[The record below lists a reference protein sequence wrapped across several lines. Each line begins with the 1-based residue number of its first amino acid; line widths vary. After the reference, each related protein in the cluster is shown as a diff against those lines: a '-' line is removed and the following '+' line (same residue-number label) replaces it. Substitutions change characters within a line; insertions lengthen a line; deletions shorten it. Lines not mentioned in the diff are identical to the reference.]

1 MKVLAFAGSLRA
13 ASYNRAL
20 LRAAQELAPAGVD
33 LTIHEL
39 ADIPLFNEDLDV
51 DGGPAPVA
59 AFRSAIKAADALV
72 IATPEYNHGPSG
84 VVKNALDW
92 ASRPPGR
99 SVLAGKPVTSI
110 GASPG
115 AVGSARAQTLLEV
128 MLLGCGCRVY
138 NHGQFA
144 LGHAADRFDAAGTL
158 TDQGSRE
165 RLAAVLAGLASWTRS
180 LAA

>member
-20 LRAAQELAPAGVD
+20 LRAAVDLAPEGLAV
-33 LTIHEL
+33 TIHEL
-39 ADIPLFNEDLDV
+39 AELPLFNDDLDV

-59 AFRSAIKAADALV
+59 AFRSAIAAADALL

-84 VVKNALDW
+84 VIKNALDW
-92 ASRPPGR
+92 ASRPPGK
-99 SVLAGKPVTSI
+99 SVLAGKPVTVI

-115 AVGSARAQTLLEV
+115 AVGAARAQTLLEP

-138 NHGQFA
+138 NRGQFA
-144 LGHAADRFDAAGTL
+144 LGHAADRFDAEGAL
-158 TDQGSRE
+158 TDQESCK
-165 RLAAVLAGLASWTRS
+165 RLVALLEGLVAWTRS
-180 LAA
+180 LSG